1 MASLRARLIAVLLA
15 VAAVGLLVLAAVTYA
30 EQRSFLLERVD
41 QQLAGAPPAMERVLT
56 EGFRPEP
63 DRRAATARRP
73 AADLPPGTYGEL
85 RDATAT

>member
-1 MASLRARLIAVLLA
+1 MSSLRARLIAVLLV

-56 EGFRPEP
+56 RGVPP
-63 DRRAATARRP
+63 AAGRAAAGP
-73 AADLPPGTYGEL
+73 PPSDLPPGTYGEL